1 MLDIFALL
9 ILLVL
14 FAAMLLVI
22 AILGALPGRIAR
34 NRRHP
39 NADAVGVAGWSSLL
53 MPLPL
58 WPLAMVWAY
67 MRPSPK
73 THAEELSGGAVE

>member
-14 FAAMLLVI
+14 FAAMLLAI

-34 NRRHP
+34 SRRHS
-39 NADAVGVAGWSSLL
+39 NADAVRVPGWTSLL

-58 WPLAMVWAY
+58 WPLVMVWAY
-67 MRPSPK
+67 MSPSLN
-73 THAEELSGGAVE
+73 THAEELRDGATE